1 MNPQRGDFRHRY
13 GVCAGAPQACSR
25 TRASGTLLANFLACS
40 SAAPLLTC
48 RPGIEGLRGT
58 LTILERCGIAA
69 TNRRTL
75 LWRPAFPG
83 AFFRS
88 RRGRHCLI
96 RRHISWSNTAGH
108 ARERRSSSGLGHFLP
123 EEAKMDELIHR
134 AGQEAARHGVP
145 LSACPFMQAAN
156 MPAHTGESP
165 HKWRVKLASWEAGWR
180 EGSDA
185 RLADLK
191 RRHLQ
196 RLSD

>member
-1 MNPQRGDFRHRY
+1 
-13 GVCAGAPQACSR
+13 
-25 TRASGTLLANFLACS
+25 
-40 SAAPLLTC
+40 
-48 RPGIEGLRGT
+48 
-58 LTILERCGIAA
+58 
-69 TNRRTL
+69 
-75 LWRPAFPG
+75 
-83 AFFRS
+83 
-88 RRGRHCLI
+88 
-96 RRHISWSNTAGH
+96 
-108 ARERRSSSGLGHFLP
+108 
-123 EEAKMDELIHR
+123 MDELIHR

-180 EGSDA
+180 VGSDA